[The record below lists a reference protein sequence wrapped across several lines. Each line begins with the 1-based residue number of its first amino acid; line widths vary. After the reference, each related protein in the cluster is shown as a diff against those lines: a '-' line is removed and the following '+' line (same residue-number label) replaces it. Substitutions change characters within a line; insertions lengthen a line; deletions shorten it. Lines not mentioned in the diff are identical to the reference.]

1 METHYFDDGSGC
13 STFSVTCSALFAGFN
28 MTLQDDVTQH
38 NRSSINITGHPR
50 FMLIFINLLSIFMSL
65 FFRSAKLLRIP
76 MRY

>member
-50 FMLIFINLLSIFMSL
+50 RM
-65 FFRSAKLLRIP
+65 
-76 MRY
+76 